1 MRYYAIKL
9 SYGAEYGKGSIEK
22 KNTEKERATVR
33 GVKPE
38 KTSAAG
44 EGAESEKEYIKKET
58 TRCQRQKIM
67 EVETVY
73 GGFVAGAGFGVVCR
87 PLCLLLLQDAAG
99 FSKAVYVERQA
110 GVKILAADG
119 REITSYGALFAEP
132 VDVDDLP
139 PYVYQAVIDTEDRRF
154 FKHGGFDYIGFA
166 RAMAVNIAKMRY
178 AQGASTITQQVAK
191 NLFLTREKSIRRKV
205 QEYLLA
211 QWLEKH
217 FSKKQILNIYLN
229 RVFSATARTG

>member
-73 GGFVAGAGFGVVCR
+73 GSFVAGAGLA
-87 PLCLLLLQDAAG
+87 LCAG
-99 FSKAVYVERQA
+99 
-110 GVKILAADG
+110 L
-119 REITSYGALFAEP
+119 
-132 VDVDDLP
+132 
-139 PYVYQAVIDTEDRRF
+139 YVYYCYRTLPDFPRRCMSN
-154 FKHGGFDYIGFA
+154 GRPG
-166 RAMAVNIAKMRY
+166 
-178 AQGASTITQQVAK
+178 
-191 NLFLTREKSIRRKV
+191 
-205 QEYLLA
+205 
-211 QWLEKH
+211 
-217 FSKKQILNIYLN
+217 
-229 RVFSATARTG
+229 